1 MVMFVRTVAVASVLF
16 LGVAASACGSADEP
30 DNSSSGGGE
39 PPAESGIPAD
49 LTLPGS
55 DYSYTVNAGCG
66 ERSGLVGL
74 YRIQVVDGKVA
85 NVWPLSGSGGGGAA
99 LTDVPTIDQLVEEAE
114 SAEQDGADEVTVTTT
129 PDGYPHRI
137 MIDQIADA
145 VDDEVCYTISD
156 IVRES
161 GSTTTWTKP
170 RPMVQWTPRREVRL
184 TTYGS
189 SSCPWTPKA
198 IEARGE
204 QSVTVRLEGPKRDEI
219 CTMDIAPHHSIVKL
233 PSRIDRQAGQLSFV
247 LVAPGYQAVVLTL
260 NQNPKLRG

>member
-30 DNSSSGGGE
+30 DNPSSGGGE

-66 ERSGLVGL
+66 ERGGLVGL
-74 YRIQVVDGKVA
+74 YRIQVVDGKVVD
-85 NVWPLSGSGGGGAA
+85 VWPLSGTGGGAA

-114 SAEQDGADEVTVTTT
+114 SAEQKGADEVTVTTT
-129 PDGYPHRI
+129 SDGYPSRI

-145 VDDEVCYTISD
+145 VDDEVCYAISD
-156 IVRES
+156 VVREG
-161 GSTTTWTKP
+161 GSTAAWSKP

-189 SSCPWTPKA
+189 SSCPWVPKE
-198 IEARGE
+198 IEARGT
-204 QSVTVRLEGPKRDEI
+204 QSVTVRLKGPERDEI

-233 PSRIDRQAGQLSFV
+233 PSRIDRRADQLSFV
-247 LVAPGYQAVVLTL
+247 LVAPGYQAVVLIL
-260 NQNPKLRG
+260 EQNPKLRG